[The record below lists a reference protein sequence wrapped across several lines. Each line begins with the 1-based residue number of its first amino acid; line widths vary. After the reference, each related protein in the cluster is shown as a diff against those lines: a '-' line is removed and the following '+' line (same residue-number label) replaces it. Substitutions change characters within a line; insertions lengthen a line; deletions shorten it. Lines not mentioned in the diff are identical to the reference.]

1 MPGEG
6 VAPSIVV
13 RFFWKN
19 VLGNPLIPY
28 IRKIRY
34 FAAQTKYCR
43 GGCGMYLE
51 RKKERRRFGG
61 KTLFPLVTN
70 GGYQVENDRRDV
82 PDRRLGNIDLE
93 LIDTENYRFTE
104 CFTSTSLFSSGK
116 KDD

>member
-1 MPGEG
+1 
-6 VAPSIVV
+6 
-13 RFFWKN
+13 
-19 VLGNPLIPY
+19 
-28 IRKIRY
+28 
-34 FAAQTKYCR
+34 
-43 GGCGMYLE
+43 MYLE

-70 GGYQVENDRRDV
+70 GGYQVENDRRNV

-93 LIDTENYRFTE
+93 LTDTENYRFTE